1 MIHQRWACGRNEVQ
15 NEDRSEDEGNAGH
28 QENSID
34 LNGSSNI
41 GVGMNKP
48 NENAGS
54 SDYEYTWCDRIED
67 FAAISW

>member
-15 NEDRSEDEGNAGH
+15 IDRSEDEGNGGR
-28 QENSID
+28 QENAID

-41 GVGMNKP
+41 VVGMDRANT
-48 NENAGS
+48 NADP

>member
-15 NEDRSEDEGNAGH
+15 IDRSEDEGNAGH
-28 QENSID
+28 QENAID

-41 GVGMNKP
+41 GVGMNKA
-48 NENAGS
+48 NANADS
-54 SDYEYTWCDRIED
+54 SDYEYTWCDRIEH